1 VNISRNRLY
10 NVHNPHQNF
19 DKYKR
24 VLCVCS
30 AGLLRSPTMARVL
43 QEEYGY
49 NTRAAGVDFDFALVP
64 MDWALVEWAQEIVFA
79 EKSHYDR
86 FKAIFIPE
94 DKKDII
100 PFNVKILNLP
110 DMYNYMDPTL
120 CARIRA
126 EYKATI
132 KND

>member
-64 MDWALVEWAQEIVFA
+64 MDWALVEWAQEIT
-79 EKSHYDR
+79 R
-86 FKAIFIPE
+86 G
-94 DKKDII
+94 
-100 PFNVKILNLP
+100 
-110 DMYNYMDPTL
+110 
-120 CARIRA
+120 
-126 EYKATI
+126 
-132 KND
+132 